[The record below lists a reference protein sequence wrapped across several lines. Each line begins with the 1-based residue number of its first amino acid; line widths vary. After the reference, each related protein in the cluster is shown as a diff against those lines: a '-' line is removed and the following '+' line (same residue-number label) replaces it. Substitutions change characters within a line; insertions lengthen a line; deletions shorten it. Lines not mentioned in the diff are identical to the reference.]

1 MARASTPADA
11 GISISPYT
19 IGDHDLPAGSTL
31 GGPKAFVTIKATGA
45 LEKFYSI
52 DAGQVLV
59 GTVLTHHWD
68 ERTGVRL
75 HARHGDFQLWPDRQE
90 HEFAFADRIAVRETI
105 LVLSGKPDGRDVD
118 PPAAYYV
125 IELTNESDETKTI
138 STYVA
143 ARMRGETGHDVVTA
157 YDAELH
163 AVAAWNVAKPN
174 IVRHVGSTVAP
185 KTYEV
190 TCDAARTSAT
200 TFPGPLKNTLDPD
213 GYEPIALLHFSHE
226 LGPGTSTTF
235 AIVVTCSIDGRAAA
249 AHVHASAP
257 TPEHAIARTREWYT
271 EVLGR
276 AIVAT
281 PEADINRGVLWA
293 KTNMLRIETLA
304 QTGWSFVNDPTN
316 SHNSVGRDTA
326 WFAYGADYVT
336 PDFAGESLEWYATHL
351 EDDGLVVEY
360 YDIRDGKPSTYG
372 LNINDNT
379 PLLIIALKH
388 HADATG
394 NRGFLERNF
403 PHAEKAARKILK
415 ERDDRGLVWC
425 TSTKT
430 SDWGIVGWRNV
441 IKNYRLSGATT
452 ELNSECFAAL
462 STFALMATALEKH
475 ELASEFRGHARDLKA
490 AIDEHLTNPDNGLY
504 LLNIDVDGRRR
515 TDITSD
521 MVFPVLFGVA
531 DEPTAARVI
540 NRLRVDEFWTDAGI
554 RVVPRY
560 AIDYSPGKTPG
571 YGLLGGVWVGATFWY
586 AFAAARFD
594 PDFVATSLRDSFRHY
609 ALDPI
614 RYNTVPGEFS
624 EWLHGE
630 TLANEGMLMSPWYP
644 PRYVWAAIEGAMGL
658 EFRDGPPALVP
669 RLPPNWLWS
678 GVRNLQL
685 RGGESSWFV
694 ARTPDLTLYSTC
706 EFARNAPYERYD
718 ADVTGRLRVAD
729 PAIVGFAFEREGE
742 VVLLLGNTSANTIT
756 TGVRFDGAFD
766 GTIQSWNSAQPQ
778 WLHDDRTAKRPARAS
793 ASSSSDRVSFS
804 SAHARE
810 PRREAVYLRHQRIH
824 DDTLVVRTRP
834 RTVPEARR
842 RRDRSVRI
850 QAES

>member
-1 MARASTPADA
+1 LVARASSPADA

-31 GGPKAFVTIKATGA
+31 GGPKAVVTLKATGA
-45 LEKFYSI
+45 IEKFYDI

-59 GTVLTHHWD
+59 GTVLMHHWD

-75 HARHGDFQLWPDRQE
+75 HPGLGEFRLWPDRQE
-90 HEFAFADRIAVRETI
+90 HEFTFADRTAVRETV
-105 LVLSGKPDGRDVD
+105 LVLSGSPDGHDVD
-118 PPAAYYV
+118 PPAAYYIV
-125 IELTNESDETKTI
+125 ELTNEADERKMI
-138 STYVA
+138 STYAA
-143 ARMRGETGHDVVTA
+143 ARMRGETDHDVVTA
-157 YDAELH
+157 YDEKLH
-163 AVAAWNVAKPN
+163 AVAAWNAAKPD
-174 IVRHVGSTVAP
+174 IVRHVGSTIAP
-185 KTYEV
+185 TTYEV
-190 TCDAARTSAT
+190 TCDAARTSAA
-200 TFPGPLKNTLDPD
+200 TFPGPLENALDAG
-213 GYEPIALLHFSHE
+213 GYEPIALLHFRHE
-226 LGPGTSTTF
+226 LEPGASTSF

-249 AHVHASAP
+249 TKVHANVP
-257 TPEHAIARTREWYT
+257 TPAEAVARTRAWYA
-271 EVLGR
+271 EVLSR

-293 KTNMLRIETLA
+293 KANMLRVETRS

-326 WFAYGADYVT
+326 WFAYGADYLT
-336 PDFAGESLEWYATHL
+336 PGFAAESLEWYATHL

-360 YDIRDGKPSTYG
+360 YDIRDGTPATYG

-394 NRGFLERNF
+394 DRAFLERNF
-403 PHAEKAARKILK
+403 PHAERAARKILE
-415 ERDDRGLVWC
+415 ERDDRGLVYC

-441 IKNYRLSGATT
+441 IENYRLSGATT

-462 STFALMATALEKH
+462 STFALMARCLGH
-475 ELASEFRGHARDLKA
+475 DDLATEFDGHARDLKA
-490 AIDEHLTNPDNGLY
+490 AIDEHLTNPDNELY

-540 NRLRVDEFWTDAGI
+540 NRLRFDEFWTNAGI

-594 PDFVATSLRDSFRHY
+594 PAFVAESLRDSFRHY

-614 RYNTVPGEFS
+614 RYNTVPGQFS

-630 TLANEGMLMSPWYP
+630 TLSNEGMLLSPWYP
-644 PRYVWAAIEGAMGL
+644 PRYLWAAIEGAMGL
-658 EFRDGPPALVP
+658 RLRDGPPALDP
-669 RLPPNWLWS
+669 RLPANWAWS

-694 ARTPDLTLYSTC
+694 ARTPDLALCATS
-706 EFARNAPYERYD
+706 EFAQDGPYERYD
-718 ADVTGRLRVAD
+718 ADVTDRLKVAD
-729 PAIVGFAFEREGE
+729 PAVAGFAFEREGE
-742 VVLLLGNTSANTIT
+742 VVVLLGNTSAQTVT
-756 TGVRFDGAFD
+756 TGVRFEGDFD
-766 GTIQSWNSAQPQ
+766 GTIQSWNSSQPA
-778 WLHDDRTAKRPARAS
+778 WLHDDRTAKRLCTGVGIELERQGFFLIRARTGAK
-793 ASSSSDRVSFS
+793 R
-804 SAHARE
+804 
-810 PRREAVYLRHQRIH
+810 
-824 DDTLVVRTRP
+824 
-834 RTVPEARR
+834 
-842 RRDRSVRI
+842 
-850 QAES
+850 